1 MTMKNSPLSWQN
13 QYTQKEAND
22 YHRRIA
28 EQIQAAIMKYCTA
41 VQLATADYDTAVR
54 NAPYAV
60 YPLNIYATAAADL
73 EEALETAAREYH
85 DDHYKNPGEKI

>member
-1 MTMKNSPLSWQN
+1 MTMQN
-13 QYTQKEAND
+13 QYTQKEANE

-28 EQIQAAIMKYCTA
+28 EQMQAAIMKYCTA

-60 YPLNIYATAAADL
+60 YPSNIYATAAADL

>member
-1 MTMKNSPLSWQN
+1 MFQHN
-13 QYTQKEAND
+13 QYTQKEAHEF
-22 YHRRIA
+22 HRRIA
-28 EQIQAAIMKYCTA
+28 EQMQAAIMKYCTA

>member
-1 MTMKNSPLSWQN
+1 MFH
-13 QYTQKEAND
+13 QYIHKEANE

-28 EQIQAAIMKYCTA
+28 EQCQAAIMKYCTA

-54 NAPYAV
+54 NAPYNV
-60 YPLNIYATAAADL
+60 YPSNIYATAASDL
-73 EEALETAAREYH
+73 EQALETAAREYH

>member
-1 MTMKNSPLSWQN
+1 MYQN
-13 QYTQKEAND
+13 EYTQKEANE

-28 EQIQAAIMKYCTA
+28 EQMQAAIMKYCTA

>member
-1 MTMKNSPLSWQN
+1 MYQTH
-13 QYTQKEAND
+13 YTQKEANE

-28 EQIQAAIMKYCTA
+28 EQMQAAIMKYCTA